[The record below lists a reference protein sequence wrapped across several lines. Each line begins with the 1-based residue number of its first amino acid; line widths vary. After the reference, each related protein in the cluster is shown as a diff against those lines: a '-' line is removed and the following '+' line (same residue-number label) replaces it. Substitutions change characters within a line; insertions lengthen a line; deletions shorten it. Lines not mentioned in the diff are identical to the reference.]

1 MLALKG
7 VGETVVDRLEQIG
20 YGSLAQLRGADPA
33 GICREIAGR
42 LRSTCWS
49 NSPQARGAISA
60 IVHLA
65 HSFPSSP
72 NRPT

>member
-7 VGETVVDRLEQIG
+7 VGETVIGRLEQIG
-20 YGSLAQLRGADPA
+20 FGSLAQLRGADPA
-33 GICREIAGR
+33 QVCGQIAG
-42 LRSTCWS
+42 LMRSTCWG

-72 NRPT
+72 YRPT